1 MKDSLKNGAKY
12 VWKETEKTDRNRHSP
27 ENEEITVIW
36 QICRNGWKKQVC
48 AQLRILEEAKNP
60 TG

>member
-1 MKDSLKNGAKY
+1 MVQSLCGRRQKQEIGIQPGY
-12 VWKETEKTDRNRHSP
+12 SP
-27 ENEEITVIW
+27 ENEEITVIQ

-48 AQLRILEEAKNP
+48 AQLRILEGAKNP